1 MTTPSAEDLAAIATT
16 VSAQGGTALD
26 QFVALK
32 DRKADLERQLRLV
45 KDELAPLEQALLEEF
60 AAEGVSGK
68 RHAGTGK
75 LVSISR
81 RVWARAA
88 GGDKPAA
95 CAALKAAGLDEFVAE
110 SFNTNSVSAY
120 FREQLKER
128 TDAGEI
134 VTDLTELLP
143 QELRGHIDLTEDA
156 VLS

>member
-1 MTTPSAEDLAAIATT
+1 MTTTT
-16 VSAQGGTALD
+16 TALD
-26 QFVALK
+26 RFVDLK
-32 DRKADLERQLRLV
+32 ARKADLERDLRLV
-45 KDELAPLEQALLEEF
+45 KDELAPLEQQLLDEF
-60 AAEGVSGK
+60 AQEGVAGK
-68 RHAGTGK
+68 RHAATGK

-81 RVWARAA
+81 KVWARAA

-156 VLS
+156 VLSVRS

>member
-1 MTTPSAEDLAAIATT
+1 MTTEAI
-16 VSAQGGTALD
+16 TALD

-75 LVSISR
+75 LVSITR
-81 RVWARAA
+81 KVWARAT

-95 CAALKAAGLDEFVAE
+95 CEALRAAGLDEHVGE
-110 SFNTNSVSAY
+110 SFNTNSLSAL
-120 FREQLKER
+120 FRERLRER
-128 TDAGEI
+128 EDAGEI
-134 VTDLTELLP
+134 VTDVAELLP
-143 QELRGHIDLTEDA
+143 PELRGHIDLTTDET
-156 VLS
+156 LSVRS